1 MNILFLII
9 LVLVILV
16 PLMAFI
22 LSTMPSSYINRYKAE
37 VKSRLFPI
45 QDSSVLNEHDISHLP
60 SPVKKYLHFTGAVG
74 KPKVH
79 NLRAV
84 FSGSMK
90 AKPGGRWMKIHSQQ
104 YNFFDDPARLFYIRA
119 KMFGIPFDGLH
130 QYTGDHATMQ
140 IKVANLIPVVDASG
154 DKMDQGETVTML
166 NDMCLMAPATLIDAN
181 IRWEEVSDRMVR
193 AIFTNKAQT
202 ISAELQFNETGALT
216 NFISNDRFL
225 SSDGKEYLN
234 YPWSTP
240 VKDWQEINGR
250 KIPTSGE
257 TIWQTPEGPFCYGRF
272 DIAEIG
278 YNMVEFR

>member
-1 MNILFLII
+1 
-9 LVLVILV
+9 
-16 PLMAFI
+16 
-22 LSTMPSSYINRYKAE
+22 
-37 VKSRLFPI
+37 
-45 QDSSVLNEHDISHLP
+45 
-60 SPVKKYLHFTGAVG
+60 
-74 KPKVH
+74 
-79 NLRAV
+79 
-84 FSGSMK
+84 
-90 AKPGGRWMKIHSQQ
+90 MKIHSQQ

-140 IKVANLIPVVDASG
+140 IKVANLISVVDASG

-166 NDMCLMAPATLIDAN
+166 NDMCLMAPATLIDTGITWREIDDLTVEA
-181 IRWEEVSDRMVR
+181 R
-193 AIFTNKAQT
+193 FTNRNQT
-202 ISAELQFNETGALT
+202 IVATLYFNEAGAMT

-240 VKDWQEINGR
+240 VKNWQEINGR

-272 DIAEIG
+272 DIGEIE
-278 YNMVEFR
+278 YNLSEFAG